1 MLGIKKC
8 CNSTLARLHLGWTP
22 ISIKI
27 WIYAIKYW
35 LRSHEPNENEILKSA
50 FLYSKNH
57 DSLWKDGIQNILTI
71 TGSAD
76 IWEYHKFNVANGIK
90 LQAKII
96 ETKLIDIYYQNC
108 QTELENSKKHSE
120 YIELHTIERTKPKY
134 LDMINDPRHRTT
146 ITKLRTHSHCL
157 QTETGN
163 YTKNIE
169 DKRDYKCPNCDTGA
183 SETVSHFLWECPWGK
198 LKRIRSLI
206 LEILPTKTRNHS
218 KLTKIIINLDFQ
230 SEDQIIQRIYSL
242 VHKMYKIREKA
253 FKKPI
258 PQNKPPIFTLFI
270 TTFFLAFFKNFYIF
284 TE

>member
-1 MLGIKKC
+1 LQGCIFAGP
-8 CNSTLARLHLGWTP
+8 LLF
-22 ISIKI
+22 SIKI
-27 WIYAIKYW
+27 WIFAIEYW
-35 LRSHEPNENEILKSA
+35 LRSLEPNENEILKSA
-50 FLYSKNH
+50 FLHSKNY

-76 IWEYHKFNVANGIK
+76 IWNNHRFNSKNDFKF
-90 LQAKII
+90 QAKII
-96 ETKLIDIYYQNC
+96 EQKLIDIYYQNC
-108 QTELENSKKHSE
+108 QTELENSKKHGE
-120 YIELHTIERTKPKY
+120 FTQLHTIERTKPQY

-163 YTKNIE
+163 YTKGE
-169 DKRDYKCPNCDTGA
+169 RDYKCPNCESGA
-183 SETVSHFLWECPWGK
+183 IETVTHFLWECPCSKFKG
-198 LKRIRSLI
+198 IRSLI
-206 LEILPTKTRNHS
+206 LQILPTKTRDHS
-218 KLTKIIINLDFQ
+218 KLTKIILNLDFQ
-230 SEDQIIQRIYSL
+230 SEDQVIQKVYSL

-270 TTFFLAFFKNFYIF
+270 TTFFLAFFQNFYLF